1 MRVVRNVKGTQCQN
15 DSSFFHTVSTSFKHH
30 KHTYLLTWIVLPA
43 KLLAHDALEGH
54 SLGDTGLN
62 GLLFVFLDIVD
73 MIVNGGGRAARKLG
87 NGQLFE
93 DSSTA
98 VLVEALRSANG
109 TSAAAALGSSSS
121 TG

>member
-1 MRVVRNVKGTQCQN
+1 MRNVKGTQCQN

-93 DSSTA
+93 DRVVVA
-98 VLVEALRSANG
+98 VLVEALRSTNG